1 MQNTMR
7 GVGCVEAKVRRNE
20 MRADRTHVAA
30 NTRVGTRLNYG
41 PKLNSGQP
49 GQEFAA
55 GLAGTAKT

>member
-1 MQNTMR
+1 
-7 GVGCVEAKVRRNE
+7 

-49 GQEFAA
+49 GQEFAQVLPA
-55 GLAGTAKT
+55 PQKPNN